1 MVFVIQGMKYD
12 TEKMRKVAT
21 VKKWYREDTFL
32 NRAMFPGQE
41 VGRTHECEL
50 WKSEKGNWLLTH
62 EMDYSK
68 SMGEAIT
75 EEEAKELLMRYAM
88 PIYEKNV
95 WRVAGSVKGAKRNPV
110 ARWGTK
116 TTGLELN
123 THIITQD
130 IEERKRFFSIYRK
143 KGGNHGDMDYFSGSR
158 SRNIDFGSH
167 GHFCLCG
174 SSESLERII

>member
-75 EEEAKELLMRYAM
+75 EEEAKELLMR
-88 PIYEKNV
+88 
-95 WRVAGSVKGAKRNPV
+95 
-110 ARWGTK
+110 
-116 TTGLELN
+116 LELN

-130 IEERKRFFSIYRK
+130 IEEIKRFFLYIGRK
-143 KGGNHGDMDYFSGSR
+143 AEIMAIK
-158 SRNIDFGSH
+158 
-167 GHFCLCG
+167 
-174 SSESLERII
+174 IILAAAGAATLILAALGLFAYAVVAKAWNELFD

>member
-62 EMDYSK
+62 TEDYNK
-68 SMGEAIT
+68 KVGNAIT
-75 EEEAKELLMRYAM
+75 EEEAKSLLMRYT
-88 PIYEKNV
+88 PDIYETEFEKIPE
-95 WRVAGSVKGAKRNPV
+95 A
-110 ARWGTK
+110 
-116 TTGLELN
+116 
-123 THIITQD
+123 
-130 IEERKRFFSIYRK
+130 
-143 KGGNHGDMDYFSGSR
+143 
-158 SRNIDFGSH
+158 
-167 GHFCLCG
+167 
-174 SSESLERII
+174 

>member
-75 EEEAKELLMRYAM
+75 EEEAKELLMRY
-88 PIYEKNV
+88 
-95 WRVAGSVKGAKRNPV
+95 VKGAKRNPV

-130 IEERKRFFSIYRK
+130 IEEIKRFFSIYRK
-143 KGGNHGDMDYFSGSR
+143 KGGNNGDKDYFSGSR
-158 SRNIDFGSH
+158 SRNIDFGSP
-167 GHFCLCG
+167 GPFCLCG
-174 SSESLERII
+174 SSKSLERII